1 MPGTKASE
9 STRREQILSAAYAVA
24 ARRGLQGT
32 RIQEVAEHAGVS
44 HGLVL
49 FYFKSKRGLLLA
61 LLDWLLATTTV
72 LHVGRDIIR
81 LRSPAARLQALLRQ
95 EMNRLSNEPV
105 RIRLTFDFWTAG
117 IRDAEIRL
125 KMQQELQRYRDAFRP
140 LATSV
145 LAGDPVQFRGVTAD
159 GLAAVSVS
167 VIKGCAVQA
176 MIDPEHFDI
185 RQFLAATE
193 SLMALMLRPAAA

>member
-9 STRREQILSAAYAVA
+9 AIRREQILDAAYHVA
-24 ARRGLQGT
+24 AKHGLQGM
-32 RIQEVAEHAGVS
+32 RIQEVAARAGVS

-61 LLDWLLATTTV
+61 LLDWLLTTTTV
-72 LHVGRDIIR
+72 LHLSANVHCQPTP
-81 LRSPAARLQALLRQ
+81 SARLLALLRQ
-95 EMNRLSNEPV
+95 EMDRLASEPQ

-117 IRDAEIRL
+117 IRDAEIRSRIRT
-125 KMQQELQRYRDAFRP
+125 EFERYRLAFHP
-140 LATSV
+140 LAAAV
-145 LAGDPVQFRGVTAD
+145 IAGDPARFGGVTAE

-176 MIDPEHFDI
+176 MIDRQHFDL
-185 RQFLAATE
+185 RQFLTAAE
-193 SLMALMLRPAAA
+193 RLMQPMLVEAAV

>member
-9 STRREQILSAAYAVA
+9 AIRREQILDAAYHVA
-24 ARRGLQGT
+24 ALHGLQGM
-32 RIQEVAEHAGVS
+32 RIQEVAERAGVS

-72 LHVGRDIIR
+72 LHLRPEIERRTAPSER
-81 LRSPAARLQALLRQ
+81 LLALLHQ
-95 EMNRLSNEPV
+95 EMDRLASEPQ

-117 IRDAEIRL
+117 IRDAEIRSRIRT
-125 KMQQELQRYRDAFRP
+125 EFERYRVAFKP
-140 LATSV
+140 LVTAVIS
-145 LAGDPVQFRGVTAD
+145 GDPARFQGVTAE

-167 VIKGCAVQA
+167 LIQGCAVQA
-176 MIDPEHFDI
+176 MIDPEHFDLG
-185 RQFLAATE
+185 RFLTAAE
-193 SLMALMLRPAAA
+193 SLLEPMLLGGVT